1 MVVCSALRGRVAVR
15 VHVSY
20 PAFVRV
26 NVHMFALADQP
37 AQHVHPKRD
46 QHPSDHE
53 FDTVAMPCGID
64 EPNASTCSRRRQAQ
78 RYADTPGAPCLTLC
92 ASE

>member
-1 MVVCSALRGRVAVR
+1 MVVCSAIRGRVAVR

-26 NVHMFALADQP
+26 DVHMFALADQA

-53 FDTVAMPCGID
+53 FERCR
-64 EPNASTCSRRRQAQ
+64 NAVRDR
-78 RYADTPGAPCLTLC
+78 
-92 ASE
+92 